1 MIPTL
6 ARLAGSTR
14 RAKRGPVAASE
25 LFKLYNN
32 LSPHYNVPS
41 LVSISVEVPGKG
53 AVNHQGVQDF
63 VKKRLPGIVFANPN
77 AKFEVIRRAKEELTQ
92 SNEESAANES
102 EQLEMRPYLLRIQL
116 LNKDTREV
124 QLLSHM
130 RGQEVWHSVCSILGV
145 PERPPRAVDSASLF
159 GSSSRPSSE
168 YEKMRAR
175 EEEERQERENK
186 ERVRIAR
193 DAVEE
198 EGRRL
203 GQLQGELSRGQG
215 ADR

>member
-14 RAKRGPVAASE
+14 QAKRAPVAASE

-32 LSPHYNVPS
+32 LSTHYNVPN
-41 LVSISVEVPGKG
+41 LVSISVDVPAKG
-53 AVNHQGVQDF
+53 AVNHPGVQEF

-77 AKFEVIRRAKEELTQ
+77 AKFEVIRRTKEELIQ
-92 SNEESAANES
+92 NDEQDAANQSAE
-102 EQLEMRPYLLRIQL
+102 LGLRPYLLRIQL

-130 RGQEVWHSVCSILGV
+130 RGQELWHRVCSILGV

-168 YEKMRAR
+168 YEIIRAR
-175 EEEERQERENK
+175 EEEERQGRENE